1 MQKMINPL
9 FKLLAGM
16 HPITNAIANFVDDY
30 KNEGQFAE
38 ISQELNLIKQH
49 LGILPYL
56 LNEDEIKLIDVFLAY
71 SEKYKMPLYLT
82 PLTIDDLIAK
92 TDFVDEQ
99 VSIFI
104 EKLENES
111 FIKRGDTWTP
121 DFTLEYSIFYKSDLI
136 SQLFSKAAN
145 YDAILDLVIKYLMDE
160 KNIEDKYNISVEKI
174 MKDLP
179 LDHFLINPIL
189 WHLQEEEIISYDKQL
204 PPSYLV
210 TNYFS
215 LNNRGNL
222 DRFSKRLLRKN

>member
-16 HPITNAIANFVDDY
+16 HPMTNAIANFVDDY

-71 SEKYKMPLYLT
+71 SEECGMPLYLT

-92 TDFVDEQ
+92 TDFIDEK
-99 VSIFI
+99 VRIFI

-121 DFTLEYSIFYKSDLI
+121 DFTLEYSIFYKSNLI

-145 YDAILDLVIKYLMDE
+145 YDAILDLVMKYLMDE

-174 MKDLP
+174 MNEVTLN
-179 LDHFLINPIL
+179 HFFINPIL
-189 WHLQEEEIISYDKQL
+189 CHLKEEGVISYDKQL
-204 PPSYLV
+204 PPTHSI

-215 LNNRGNL
+215 LNREKL
-222 DRFSKRLLRKN
+222 DKFSKRLRGKN